1 MIGRLEEILEF
12 LGLTPSE
19 FADEIEVQRSS
30 MSHLFSGRNKPS
42 LDFIKKIKLRYP
54 EIDTD
59 WLIFGEGNMVKNELK
74 DDEENTPLPSSIDIE
89 NQKSDVN
96 KDLSLFDEMVVEEE
110 KEIKTIESVE
120 NVEQSKIENI
130 QTAET
135 KKINRIV
142 IFYEDG
148 TFESYLN
155 SVIS

>member
-54 EIDTD
+54 EIHTD

-74 DDEENTPLPSSIDIE
+74 NDEENNPLPSPIHIG

-96 KDLSLFDEMVVEEE
+96 EDLSLFDEMVVEEE

>member
-54 EIDTD
+54 EIHTD

-74 DDEENTPLPSSIDIE
+74 NDKENSPLLSPIHIE

-96 KDLSLFDEMVVEEE
+96 ENLSLFDEMIVEEE
-110 KEIKTIESVE
+110 KEINTIESVE

>member
-74 DDEENTPLPSSIDIE
+74 NDEENNPLPSPIHIG
-89 NQKSDVN
+89 NQKSEV
-96 KDLSLFDEMVVEEE
+96 KEDLSLFDEMVVEEE
-110 KEIKTIESVE
+110 KEIKTIENVE

-130 QTAET
+130 QIAET

-148 TFESYLN
+148 TFEAYLN